1 MKKFTS
7 CREQSFTSF
16 CPPPSP
22 AKRMRRNYGGKK
34 EKKNMK
40 DHARIKLAIAASE
53 VVRGYNP
60 VKACTHASAST
71 TPAGTAQNTFKY
83 L

>member
-16 CPPPSP
+16 CPP

-53 VVRGYNP
+53 VMRGYNP

-71 TPAGTAQNTFKY
+71 IPAGTAQNTFKY